1 MAKRDYN
8 KADVFIRIR
17 PENKKEK
24 KYKAKGKEK
33 FLADFDSQSVTIG
46 GRKVAP
52 KEKIFD
58 YPKQVLGPS
67 CNQEDAYVDLG
78 LEDLL
83 DKFLYN
89 NQDACILAYGQTGR
103 IFQLYKKLML
113 TFL

>member
-33 FLADFDSQSVTIG
+33 YLANFDTQSVTIG

-52 KEKIFD
+52 KEKLFD

-89 NQDACILAYGQTGR
+89 NQDACILAYGQTGK
-103 IFQLYKKLML
+103 ICSL
-113 TFL
+113 